1 MKKITL
7 FLLSSLCVL
16 LASAQLQVTEAA
28 KPVNNV
34 LAEYTG
40 KHGLSFGKITQMPNA
55 VDTIILFT
63 YPDAQNNYD
72 GIGSFYF
79 KKRAD
84 AKELWDLIGKMLAD
98 PDETKK
104 YDVKV
109 TTGILNLSKSKKSVM
124 ILNMKNTHGEGAI
137 TSTVFLVDQKIY
149 DKLNVL

>member
-1 MKKITL
+1 MKKTTLL
-7 FLLSSLCVL
+7 FLSLLCVL
-16 LASAQLQVTEAA
+16 FSSAQLQVTEAA
-28 KPVNNV
+28 KPVNNT
-34 LAEYTG
+34 LAEITG
-40 KHGLSFGKITQMPNA
+40 KHGISMGKITQMPTPI
-55 VDTIILFT
+55 DTVIIFT
-63 YPDAQNNYD
+63 YPDAQTNYD
-72 GIGSFYF
+72 GVGSFYF
-79 KKRAD
+79 KKRSD

-109 TTGILNLSKSKKSVM
+109 STGILNLSKSKKSVM